1 MDSIAI
7 DNLAES
13 SITSS
18 LVVCECS
25 LLDTGCEMKAFLYD
39 YINDNTTVDNERSAI
54 ILFGY
59 TESRQKC
66 EIVLTGFEIY
76 CDIAADFDFF
86 TTY

>member
-1 MDSIAI
+1 MVVFCRSRLYKLDSADGLAITI
-7 DNLAES
+7 DNVAES

-18 LVVCECS
+18 LVVRECS

-59 TESRQKC
+59 TE
-66 EIVLTGFEIY
+66 
-76 CDIAADFDFF
+76 
-86 TTY
+86 